1 MLNNKESGR
10 KAKEPKLEEYR
21 KKELDRIN
29 AYKKR
34 QIKQHSRQSIE
45 KQLHVGEKAKEK
57 KRKLIPL

>member
-1 MLNNKESGR
+1 MEEKQKNLN
-10 KAKEPKLEEYR
+10 LEEYR

-57 KRKLIPL
+57 KRKKVIPL